1 MRTISPLSKL
11 VVTAVIGVAL
21 LLSLDPISA
30 TVALVIE
37 LCLLPWAG
45 LPPRRLVSVVTPVLI
60 AAPFAGIATLLFG
73 RGDGEVIW
81 AWGPWSITQGN
92 LLLALAITVRVMA
105 IALPA
110 VVLFATTDPTDL
122 ADALAQIW
130 KLPARF
136 VIAALAA
143 IRMLGLVGE
152 DWRMLTLARRAR
164 GISDGRTPWQA
175 LRSLGTRSLA
185 LFTIVIRRGSLLA
198 TAMEAR
204 AFDSAR
210 TRSWARHASFT
221 ARDGWFIVGGVA
233 VAALAV
239 GVAVL
244 GGAWNF
250 VVA

>member
-1 MRTISPLSKL
+1 MRTISPLAKL
-11 VVTAVIGVAL
+11 VVTAVIGGAL

-30 TVALVIE
+30 IVALIIE
-37 LCLLPWAG
+37 MCLLPWAG
-45 LPPRRLVSVVTPVLI
+45 LSMRRLVSVVTPVLI

-73 RGDGEVIW
+73 RGGGDVIW
-81 AWGPWSITQGN
+81 EWGPWSISEGN
-92 LLLALAITVRVMA
+92 LVLALAITVRIIA

-110 VVLFATTDPTDL
+110 IVLFATTDPTDL

-152 DWRMLTLARRAR
+152 DWRMLALARRAR
-164 GISDGRTPWQA
+164 GISDVRSPWGA

-210 TRSWARHASFT
+210 TRSWARHAAFT
-221 ARDGWFIVGGVA
+221 ARDAWFIVGGVA
-233 VAALAV
+233 VATLAV
-239 GVAVL
+239 GAAIL